1 MSGNK
6 KLKIGQFLI
15 KRNTRLSEMN
25 SKENLEVFGVSNI
38 EGITKTQHK
47 KSENLSKYIVINE
60 KDLAYNPYRINVGS
74 VGLVPSG
81 VEGLVSPAYVVFGT
95 KHEELLP
102 EILFTFLKSKQG
114 LFEIKKNAKGTVR
127 QALRF
132 DDLCKIEMGIP
143 EIEDQKNIV
152 NKWKE
157 IEKKYIGL
165 KNIVGKQKIYITK
178 LRQSILNDYLLK
190 APKTVVLNDLC
201 DFEKGSSPIQKTQ
214 AGQYPLVTT
223 GNERKSS
230 DAFQFDTKAVCI
242 PLVSSTGH
250 GSKSLNYI
258 HYQEGKFA
266 LGSIL
271 VALTAKNIKIINMK
285 FLHHF
290 LFLNKD
296 NLIVSLMKGMANVTV
311 PIGELKKIK
320 IPLPDINEQ
329 EKFETIMKKL
339 DELENNIGNNE
350 KNADLL
356 MQAILQETCG
366 N

>member
-1 MSGNK
+1 MIEK
-6 KLKIGQFLI
+6 MKIGQFLI
-15 KRNTRLSEMN
+15 KRNTRLDEIN
-25 SKENLEVFGVSNI
+25 TKQNLAVFGVSNV

-47 KSENLSKYIVINE
+47 KSDNLAKYILVKE
-60 KDLAYNPYRINVGS
+60 RDLAYNPYRINVGS
-74 VGLVPSG
+74 IGLVSNG

-95 KHEELLP
+95 KQEELLP

-132 DDLCKIEMGIP
+132 DDLCKIEMDIP
-143 EIEDQKNIV
+143 EIDDQRKIV

-157 IEKKYIGL
+157 IEKEYIGF
-165 KNIVGKQKIYITK
+165 KDVIEKQKLQIVK
-178 LRQSILNDYLLK
+178 LRQGILKSCLLK
-190 APKTVVLNDLC
+190 APKVVELCDLC
-201 DFEKGSSPIQKTQ
+201 DFEKGNSPIQKTRS
-214 AGQYPLVTT
+214 GQYPLVTT

-230 DAFQFDTKAVCI
+230 TDFQFDTKAVCI

-266 LGSIL
+266 LGTIL
-271 VALTAKNIKIINMK
+271 VALTAKKTENINMK

-311 PIGELKKIK
+311 PIGELKKINVL
-320 IPLPDINEQ
+320 LPDIKEQ
-329 EKFETIMKKL
+329 EKFEILMNRI
-339 DELENNIGNNE
+339 DELEKNILEDE
-350 KNADLL
+350 KKVDLL
-356 MQAILQETCG
+356 MQTVLQEAFDK
-366 N
+366 